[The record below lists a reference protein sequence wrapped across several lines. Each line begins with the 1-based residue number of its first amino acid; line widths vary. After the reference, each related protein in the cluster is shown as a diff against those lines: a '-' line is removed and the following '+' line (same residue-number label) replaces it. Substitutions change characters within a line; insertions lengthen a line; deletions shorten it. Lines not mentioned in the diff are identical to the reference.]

1 MYIQQLYSGILNE
14 ATYYIESEGEAA
26 VIDPL
31 KDAEDYLSLA
41 KERKVIIKYIFKTNF
56 HRDFASSQLDLFKKT
71 GVPVIFG
78 PLTKTTIP
86 AYIAT
91 DGEIFKVG
99 KISLQALHTP
109 GHTIE
114 STCYLLKDETNK
126 NHALFTGDTFAVSD
140 AGRLYFSCG
149 DINQEALAGIM
160 YNTIQKKILPLED
173 DVLVYPAHGPGSN
186 GGKNLAPVIY
196 GTIGDLKQNNYA
208 LQPQAKN
215 DFIEAVSNNLA
226 DAPDDSSV
234 NAQSNME
241 GYGSLDLIKQK
252 ALVPLTIAAFKTKM
266 QGDITVLDTRQADI
280 FTGGFIP
287 GSIFIGLEGRFAE
300 WAGSILSF
308 TKPMILITGPGK
320 EEDTVT
326 RLARV
331 GFSKIEGYLQ
341 GSFEAWKGAGEKVD
355 MIIDVEADEL
365 AMDIPHDLNLQ
376 VVDVRRE
383 TEFADGHVKNAN
395 NIPLND
401 MTDVA
406 LIAGFEE
413 TQNLY
418 VHCGG
423 GYRSVIAC
431 SLMKSHGLHN
441 LRNVAGGWEKIKE
454 EKTIKTVKEP
464 SLLN

>member
-1 MYIQQLYSGILNE
+1 
-14 ATYYIESEGEAA
+14 
-26 VIDPL
+26 
-31 KDAEDYLSLA
+31 
-41 KERKVIIKYIFKTNF
+41 
-56 HRDFASSQLDLFKKT
+56 
-71 GVPVIFG
+71 
-78 PLTKTTIP
+78 
-86 AYIAT
+86 
-91 DGEIFKVG
+91 
-99 KISLQALHTP
+99 
-109 GHTIE
+109 
-114 STCYLLKDETNK
+114 
-126 NHALFTGDTFAVSD
+126 
-140 AGRLYFSCG
+140 
-149 DINQEALAGIM
+149 
-160 YNTIQKKILPLED
+160 
-173 DVLVYPAHGPGSN
+173 
-186 GGKNLAPVIY
+186 
-196 GTIGDLKQNNYA
+196 
-208 LQPQAKN
+208 
-215 DFIEAVSNNLA
+215 
-226 DAPDDSSV
+226 
-234 NAQSNME
+234 ME